1 MQFQIHCS
9 FPPITGGKE
18 VNIEKSFTSCQNAC
32 LENHE
37 CIAFSYNEDDGKCVM
52 SHKMGEFDL
61 NDGQTEFDQL
71 FHLSK
76 TTRVISSSAYCT
88 VISTRDWNTLSML
101 GIFFQEKCDFKGFDI
116 VEPEEMK
123 RDLNWILDIIIN
135 AKNNCR
141 DHNNY
146 VLFGESSFSI
156 TTYLFR
162 RLL

>member
-1 MQFQIHCS
+1 
-9 FPPITGGKE
+9 
-18 VNIEKSFTSCQNAC
+18 
-32 LENHE
+32 
-37 CIAFSYNEDDGKCVM
+37 M

-116 VEPEEMK
+116 VDSRRDEK
-123 RDLNWILDIIIN
+123 RLELDSGYHH
-135 AKNNCR
+135 KCKK
-141 DHNNY
+141 
-146 VLFGESSFSI
+146 
-156 TTYLFR
+156 
-162 RLL
+162 